1 MMSKK
6 GKIII
11 ALSLLPQY
19 LLIKIVKQYP
29 EFIETYYS
37 KGVFPVISKLLN
49 TVFKWVPFSVG
60 DLLYIALIIYIFYW
74 VILNRKRLRTKPV
87 AWSLDVLVFVS
98 FFYFM
103 FHFCWGY
110 NYYREPLHTTLN
122 LNPKY
127 TTTQLKSVTNQLV
140 LKTNKLHFAI
150 TKDSLSK
157 TTLSYDFAELTEMS
171 QAGYVQLEKVY
182 PNFKHDGQ
190 NSKKSM
196 FSTPLTFMGFSG
208 YVNPLTLEAQINAV
222 MPRNSMPT
230 TIAHEQ
236 AHQLGYAAENE
247 ANFIAF
253 LASIHN
259 KNRYFNYAGY
269 KFALR
274 YCLIE
279 LSKRDQDAYDST
291 LCTIN
296 TGILEDYQEAFEF
309 WSAYNN
315 PLEPVFKGF
324 YSDFLKANNQV
335 KGIES
340 YSYVVALL
348 VDYIQGINL

>member
-1 MMSKK
+1 MSKK

-19 LLIKIVKQYP
+19 FLIKIVKQYP
-29 EFIETYYS
+29 EFMETYYS
-37 KGVFPVISKLLN
+37 LGVFPIISKLLN
-49 TVFKWVPFSVG
+49 TTFEWIPFSVG
-60 DLLYIALIIYIFYW
+60 DLLYVALIVY
-74 VILNRKRLRTKPV
+74 VIRWAIINRKRLKTKPI
-87 AWSLDVLVFVS
+87 AWSLDVLSFVS
-98 FFYFM
+98 VLYFM
-103 FHFCWGY
+103 FHLCWGF
-110 NYYREPLHTTLN
+110 NYYRVPLHTTLH

-127 TTTQLKSVTNQLV
+127 TTAELKSVTKKLV
-140 LKTNKLHFAI
+140 IKTNKLHFAI
-150 TKDSLSK
+150 TKDYLLK
-157 TTLSYDFAELTEMS
+157 TTFPYTFSELTEIS
-171 QAGYVQLEKVY
+171 QVGYSQLEKQY
-182 PNFKHDGQ
+182 PIFKHVGK
-190 NSKKSM
+190 NTKKSL
-196 FSTPLTFMGFSG
+196 FSTPLTYMGFSG
-208 YVNPLTLEAQINAV
+208 YVNPFTLEAHINAV

-247 ANFIAF
+247 ANFIGF

-259 KNRYFNYAGY
+259 EDPYFIYAGY

-279 LSKRDQDAYDST
+279 LSKRDSDAYDSI

-296 TGILEDYQEAFEF
+296 PGILEDFQEAFEF
-309 WSAYNN
+309 WSTHNN

-324 YSDFLKANNQV
+324 YSHFLKANNQV
-335 KGIES
+335 RGIES

-348 VDYIQGINL
+348 VDYFKN